1 MGEVNQVVFVSE
13 LLSQLRSRGLD
24 LDRLAQHK
32 ALQDGQTL
40 EKREAIH
47 YITKLLV
54 NQMQRWEPTTQPDVG
69 SQQKIAELQ
78 AKIDALMATANQT
91 QNQNPPGQEVSSSS
105 NSMRGQSSIEAALH
119 GQRPVAFDPSQLLVA
134 PGGTNQWLENNIP
147 ESFNESKQK
156 SWFRNLKLDNATK
169 QTIEKNIDAVDNWW
183 KNQPEEAEATIH
195 GVAVCSAFQ
204 NQVRAE

>member
-1 MGEVNQVVFVSE
+1 MRISGFENWLLEGKSILATMGEVNQVVFVSE

-147 ESFNESKQK
+147 ESFNESK
-156 SWFRNLKLDNATK
+156 
-169 QTIEKNIDAVDNWW
+169 
-183 KNQPEEAEATIH
+183 
-195 GVAVCSAFQ
+195 
-204 NQVRAE
+204 